1 LLHLLQETDTAA
13 RRRVADLVALAACVA
28 AVLRWPRFLRIC
40 GTRDQVVR
48 LAISHGQAL
57 IFFIGTRSTTC
68 RLFATKR
75 VVDVKRARS
84 GTIRGK
90 DDDVV
95 ERYLLDI
102 KQRAIDVVGARL
114 GRTVTLA
121 AVTVGLDLTARRG
134 GIGGFDAYGVNA

>member
-1 LLHLLQETDTAA
+1 MC
-13 RRRVADLVALAACVA
+13 RRLAA
-28 AVLRWPRFLRIC
+28 
-40 GTRDQVVR
+40 Q
-48 LAISHGQAL
+48 
-57 IFFIGTRSTTC
+57 
-68 RLFATKR
+68 R

-84 GTIRGK
+84 GTIRGE
-90 DDDVV
+90 DDDIG

-121 AVTVGLDLTARRG
+121 AVTLGLDLAARRG